1 MIRERAA
8 QGCAAFFV
16 QRQNRC
22 LLRNTQKA
30 AKPLPTEKAVA
41 VNLNG
46 IYIRN
51 VKDINK

>member
-1 MIRERAA
+1 MDLKGAA
-8 QGCAAFFV
+8 QGCAAFFYA
-16 QRQNRC
+16 
-22 LLRNTQKA
+22 A